1 MIGIAGTVLIN
12 GGRGRA
18 TLQCAQSI
26 HRIDAQL
33 GRLLDINSAWRDPL
47 EQEKLYTAYRNYVNG
62 NGPWAPIA
70 LKPEDS
76 VHCDGEAIDSDD
88 QSAEMVKL
96 LGDNGWFRTVYRWVN
111 GVYTLVEPWHYE
123 YDYKRDKFFGGIPAG
138 SEIIDMPLDSNDKAW
153 LNGLGASIIAQIN
166 AADAPIRSDIN
177 TVHGAVGTQADRT
190 INAIRTSINAQ
201 PDKVWNELLPAQK
214 PDGTPL
220 TSNGKPVQYTAEGFV
235 ASTNAQ
241 IGELAKTLAAINT
254 RLTNIEAKLPK

>member
-18 TLQCAQSI
+18 TLQCVQSI

-88 QSAEMVKL
+88 QSAAMVRIL
-96 LGDNGWFRTVYRWVN
+96 NDNGWYHTVYRN
-111 GVYTLVEPWHYE
+111 GVLVEPWHYE
-123 YDYKRDKFFGGIPAG
+123 YFPAKDKYFGAIPAG
-138 SEIIDMPLDSNDKAW
+138 TGTTTPIEPEKPKPQGGKMVIYARRDSDGLVLAIPEGGKVYEFPSQDVYNRHRATIAT
-153 LNGLGASIIAQIN
+153 LNGQREKTGQALVTLPPALTGDVTVRIVTMDQARLNDVILAQGAWS
-166 AADAPIRSDIN
+166 
-177 TVHGAVGTQADRT
+177 GT
-190 INAIRTSINAQ
+190 S
-201 PDKVWNELLPAQK
+201 
-214 PDGTPL
+214 
-220 TSNGKPVQYTAEGFV
+220 
-235 ASTNAQ
+235 
-241 IGELAKTLAAINT
+241 
-254 RLTNIEAKLPK
+254 PK

>member
-1 MIGIAGTVLIN
+1 MIGIAGTVEIS

-18 TLQCAQSI
+18 TLQCVQSI

-88 QSAEMVKL
+88 QSAAMVRIL
-96 LGDNGWFRTVYRWVN
+96 NDNGWYHTVYRN
-111 GVYTLVEPWHYE
+111 GVLVEPWHYE
-123 YDYKRDKFFGGIPAG
+123 YFPAKDKYFGAIPAG
-138 SEIIDMPLDSNDKAW
+138 TEIDMPLDTNDKAW

-166 AADAPIRSDIN
+166 DASAPIRKDIN

-190 INAIRTSINAQ
+190 VTAIRNSINAQ

-214 PDGTPL
+214 ADGTPL
-220 TSNGKPVQYTAEGFV
+220 TSGGAPVQYTAEGFM

-241 IGELAKTLAAINT
+241 IGAIVKTLEAMTATLTTIN
-254 RLTNIEAKLPK
+254 NKLPK